1 MAIQPID
8 LQTMYSQM
16 TNVANRVA
24 HEQNGGQLAQSINQQ
39 SVINQNAEKAQA
51 VQKTA
56 SNDAKASVV
65 KKDSKG
71 NGGFYGGA
79 RQNGGTGLEDSED
92 EQPKKKVE
100 IRESFLGQHIDIT
113 R

>member
-39 SVINQNAEKAQA
+39 SVINQNAEKAQT

-56 SNDAKASVV
+56 SNDAKASIIR
-65 KKDSKG
+65 KDSKG
-71 NGGFYGGA
+71 NGGFYGAA
-79 RQNGGTGLEDSED
+79 RQNGGARQDDSEE

-100 IRESFLGQHIDIT
+100 IRESFLGQHVDIT